1 MFSPQK
7 TLVVAP
13 ETLRPKLKILQTISV
28 CTFALVV
35 FVAQTGCHRSFYR
48 RQADTDAT
56 RLIQEKSLDPH
67 WSLPNYSIEVD
78 PRSRM
83 FDPFSLDHPPMPNDD
98 PSAAEFMDTVDGKP
112 GFPHWHANGDTPY
125 VANPEWEYMLPLDE
139 DGKLKVNLDQALELA
154 LIHSP
159 EYQRQVESLFLSAL
173 DVSLERFDFES
184 QLFAPFNSSLTNDG
198 RIRGGGSSSTQL
210 LADNGAGM
218 QLRKAGITGSTLV
231 VAFANSLLWEYS
243 GSDSTVGFGSLSFE
257 LIQPLL
263 RNAGRDVIMESLT
276 DAERGLLYNVR
287 QLERFRR
294 GFAQQIVAGISNA
307 NGVSRG
313 SGTFATV
320 SGVSGGAGGMLGLLQ
335 TQQNIRIQEG
345 NIASQRTLIEQFVE
359 YFRSERINLLQL
371 TQFRNNLYNSESG
384 LLAAKIGYQN
394 SLDDFKITLG
404 LPPQLEIEI
413 EDPILDQ
420 FELIDEKIT
429 ERQGEIG
436 ELRNQASD
444 LFVSITE
451 LISSQN
457 VQMKLNREEIIR
469 AGGSIKTDLSWT
481 DADVMWSKDL
491 NDRLSQIRET
501 LDKINPVYDKIF
513 TLDFEETEANIKAL
527 ANSID
532 RRKLSLDLIR
542 EKLIEKS
549 AGAVPAVEPEIV
561 DSSTLDSLVDERWLE
576 FLGGER
582 KPINEPMN
590 PETEKTEIVI
600 GVKKSLEESK
610 EELDKLLTRW
620 DLIIANE
627 GRLPKSILD
636 DPEFQAELS
645 VDPEL
650 AIAIQTRAGTIKR
663 FFSEPG
669 PEILTSLNNQ
679 VVNISL
685 IQALARVDTLTL
697 PIVDIGWEDALDV
710 ARENRR
716 DWMNARG
723 QLVDRWRNI
732 EIVADDLESQLDLT
746 FSGDL
751 RNVGDNPTKLRDSNG
766 RIRVGLQ
773 FDAPITR
780 LAERNSY
787 REAQISYQQAK
798 RTYYQFEDRVAAQL
812 REIIR
817 SLEVAKLNF
826 ELSRRQVKNAVDQV
840 QLASYELIKPP
851 QPGSNNTSL
860 GSTVA
865 RDLISALSDLQSNQ
879 SNLIRDWVAFEVLRR
894 QLDLNMGTMQLDENG
909 FWIDPIEITAE
920 TARGTMS
927 GDVIPGD
934 VAPSNTMPGTI
945 APQPDALVAPMSN
958 SASSIRPSRGNN
970 FNNVQANEFSL
981 NRGGGIYDR
990 NMQSSSAA
998 FPATLNSPPQIR
1010 LNQNEVTLN
1019 SNGDTQIQRP
1029 QNANYNL
1036 PVFESKTK
1044 KNLASQTGRL
1054 LSPSASSTSQT
1065 PVAEVSSLKKPINSN
1080 SLYNSNF
1087 DSDRKRGS
1095 PHLIPPFRRNRFEPI
1110 KDSNVRKMRYQENSS
1125 SPPRI
1130 APIPESLKEKTKY

>member
-1 MFSPQK
+1 MK
-7 TLVVAP
+7 T
-13 ETLRPKLKILQTISV
+13 LQTISV
-28 CTFALVV
+28 CSLVLVV
-35 FVAQTGCHRSFYR
+35 FAAQTGCHRSFYR
-48 RQADTDAT
+48 RQADVDAN

-67 WSLPNYSIEVD
+67 WSLPNYTIEVD

-83 FDPFSLDHPPMPNDD
+83 FDPFSLDHPPMPADD

-159 EYQRQVESLFLSAL
+159 EYQRQMETLYLSAL

-184 QLFAPFNSSLTNDG
+184 QLFAPFNSALTSDG

-243 GSDSTVGFGSLSFE
+243 GSDSTVGFGALSFE

-294 GFAQQIVAGISNA
+294 GFSQQIVAGISPG

-313 SGTFATV
+313 SGSFASV
-320 SGVSGGAGGMLGLLQ
+320 GGVSSNAGGMLGLLQ

-345 NIASQRTLIEQFVE
+345 NIASQRTLIEQFE
-359 YFRSERINLLQL
+359 EFFRSERINLLQL

-394 SLDDFKITLG
+394 SLDDFKIQLG

-413 EDPILDQ
+413 NDPILDQ
-420 FELIDEKIT
+420 FVLIDDKIT

-436 ELRNQASD
+436 QLRNQASD

-451 LISSQN
+451 LISSPN
-457 VQMKLNREEIIR
+457 VQMKVNREEIIR
-469 AGGSIKTDLSWT
+469 SGGSITTDLSWT
-481 DADVMWSKDL
+481 GADVMWTSEL
-491 NDRLSQIRET
+491 NDRLKKLRET
-501 LDKINPVYDKIF
+501 LEQVNPVYDKIF
-513 TLDFEETEANIKAL
+513 TVDFEETAANIKAL
-527 ANSID
+527 ESSIEK
-532 RRKLSLDLIR
+532 RRASLDLLKDNLAKNG
-542 EKLIEKS
+542 E
-549 AGAVPAVEPEIV
+549 GAVPAIEPEI
-561 DSSTLDSLVDERWLE
+561 LDSASLESLVKERLLE
-576 FLGGER
+576 FQGGER
-582 KPINEPMN
+582 VPSGDNPMDPN
-590 PETEKTEIVI
+590 AKKEIVA
-600 GVKKSLEESK
+600 GVKKSLERSK
-610 EELDKLLTRW
+610 EELGRLLKRW

-627 GRLPKSILD
+627 GLLPKSVID
-636 DPEFQAELS
+636 DPAFQEQ
-645 VDPEL
+645 VKKDPEL
-650 AIAIQTRAGTIKR
+650 AIAIQSRAGTIKR
-663 FFSEPG
+663 FISEPG

-685 IQALARVDTLTL
+685 IQALARVDTLAL
-697 PIVDIGWEDALDV
+697 PIVNIGWKEALDV

-732 EIVADDLESQLDLT
+732 EIVANDLESQLDLT

-751 RNVGDNPTKLRDSNG
+751 QNVGNNPTRLRDSNG

-787 REAQISYQQAK
+787 REAQILYQQAK
-798 RTYYQFEDRVAAQL
+798 RTYYQYEDQVAAQL

-817 SLEVAKLNF
+817 RLEVAKLNF

-851 QPGSNNTSL
+851 QPGSNSSSL

-865 RDLISALSDLQSNQ
+865 RDLIQALSDLQSNQ
-879 SNLIRDWVAFEVLRR
+879 SNLIRDWVNYEVLRR

-920 TARGTMS
+920 TVRGAVS
-927 GDVIPGD
+927 GDV
-934 VAPSNTMPGTI
+934 MPGGLAPNELVPNGI
-945 APQPDALVAPMSN
+945 APRGAIPEGAVPNGAMPNTISPQPEVQLNPMSSSGSPIRGDRAN
-958 SASSIRPSRGNN
+958 QFIENQFTSATDTQ
-970 FNNVQANEFSL
+970 V
-981 NRGGGIYDR
+981 GGIYDR
-990 NMQSSSAA
+990 N
-998 FPATLNSPPQIR
+998 
-1010 LNQNEVTLN
+1010 
-1019 SNGDTQIQRP
+1019 IQRRSSITQP
-1029 QNANYNL
+1029 SNLTPKVQRESADFATYENGAQNANFVL
-1036 PVFESKTK
+1036 PVIEPTSRNDSVSK
-1044 KNLASQTGRL
+1044 TGRL
-1054 LSPSASSTSQT
+1054 LAPATKPETESNVSTVNKSKSKSSFNGT
-1065 PVAEVSSLKKPINSN
+1065 

-1095 PHLIPPFRRNRFEPI
+1095 PHLIPPFRRNRYETT
-1110 KDSNVRKMRYQENSS
+1110 KDSKVKKMRYQENSS

-1130 APIPESLKEKTKY
+1130 APIPASLKEKTKY

>member
-1 MFSPQK
+1 M
-7 TLVVAP
+7 
-13 ETLRPKLKILQTISV
+13 KLLQTIFV
-28 CTFALVV
+28 CAFALLVI
-35 FVAQTGCHRSFYR
+35 VAQTGCHRSFYR
-48 RQADTDAT
+48 RQADTDAN

-67 WSLPNYSIEVD
+67 WSLPNYTIEVD

-98 PSAAEFMDTVDGKP
+98 PSAAEFMNTVDGKP

-139 DGKLKVNLDQALELA
+139 DGKLKLNLDQALELA

-159 EYQRQVESLFLSAL
+159 EYQRQVEALFLSAL

-210 LADNGAGM
+210 LAANGAGM

-243 GSDSTVGFGSLSFE
+243 GSDTTVGFGSLSFE

-276 DAERGLLYNVR
+276 NAERGLLYNVR

-294 GFAQQIVAGISNA
+294 GFAQQIVAGISSA

-313 SGTFATV
+313 SGNFANV
-320 SGVSGGAGGMLGLLQ
+320 GGVAARAGGMLGLLQ

-345 NIASQRTLIEQFVE
+345 NIASQRTLIEQFE
-359 YFRSERINLLQL
+359 EFFSSERINLLQL

-394 SLDDFKITLG
+394 NLDDFKVTLG

-413 EDPILDQ
+413 ADPILDQ

-429 ERQGEIG
+429 ERKNEIG
-436 ELRNQASD
+436 ELRNQGSD
-444 LFVSITE
+444 LFVAITE
-451 LISSQN
+451 MISSRN
-457 VQMKLNREEIIR
+457 IEMKLKREEIIR

-481 DADVMWSKDL
+481 DADVVWSEDL
-491 NDRLSQIRET
+491 NNRLLQIRQT
-501 LDKINPVYDKIF
+501 LDNINPIYDKIF
-513 TLDFEETEANIKAL
+513 TLDFAETEANIKAL
-527 ANSID
+527 ANSIEK
-532 RRKLSLDLIR
+532 RKLSLDLIR
-542 EKLIEKS
+542 EKLVEKN
-549 AGAVPAVEPEIV
+549 AGKVPVVEPEIV
-561 DSSTLDSLVDERWLE
+561 DSSLLESLVKERTLE
-576 FLGGER
+576 FLGGAR
-582 KPINEPMN
+582 DEPVN
-590 PETEKTEIVI
+590 PAMEKTEIVI

-610 EELDKLLTRW
+610 EQLDKLLARW

-627 GRLPKSILD
+627 GLLPKSILD
-636 DPEFQAELS
+636 DPDFQADLS
-645 VDPEL
+645 RDPEL
-650 AIAIQTRAGTIKR
+650 AIAIQSRAGTIKR

-697 PIVDIGWEDALDV
+697 PIVNIGWEEALDV

-732 EIVADDLESQLDLT
+732 EIVANDLESQLDLT

-751 RNVGDNPTKLRDSNG
+751 QNVGSNPTKLRDSNG

-798 RTYYQFEDRVAAQL
+798 RNYYQFEDRVAAQL
-812 REIIR
+812 RNIIR

-840 QLASYELIKPP
+840 QLASYALIKPP
-851 QPGSNNTSL
+851 EPGSNNTSL

-879 SNLIRDWVAFEVLRR
+879 SNLIRDWVGFEVLRR
-894 QLDLNMGTMQLDENG
+894 QLDLNMGTMQLDANG

-920 TARGTMS
+920 TVRGTMS
-927 GDVIPGD
+927 GDVISDD
-934 VAPSNTMPGTI
+934 VAPSNTMPETI
-945 APQPDALVAPMSN
+945 RPQPDAIVAPMSN
-958 SASSIRPSRGNN
+958 SASSNRPGRGNN
-970 FNNVQANEFSL
+970 FKNAQANALSTIQ
-981 NRGGGIYDR
+981 GGGIYDR
-990 NMQSSSAA
+990 NMQRRPTALLAA
-998 FPATLNSPPQIR
+998 KNASPSIRLSQKNEMTLNSK
-1010 LNQNEVTLN
+1010 E
-1019 SNGDTQIQRP
+1019 DTQFRRVK
-1029 QNANYNL
+1029 NTNYDL
-1036 PVFESKTK
+1036 PISQTTSK

-1054 LSPSASSTSQT
+1054 LSPAASSSSTTQPT
-1065 PVAEVSSLKKPINSN
+1065 EVENESFKKPITSN

-1110 KDSNVRKMRYQENSS
+1110 KDSSERKIRYQENSS

-1130 APIPESLKEKTKY
+1130 APFPEALKEKTKY